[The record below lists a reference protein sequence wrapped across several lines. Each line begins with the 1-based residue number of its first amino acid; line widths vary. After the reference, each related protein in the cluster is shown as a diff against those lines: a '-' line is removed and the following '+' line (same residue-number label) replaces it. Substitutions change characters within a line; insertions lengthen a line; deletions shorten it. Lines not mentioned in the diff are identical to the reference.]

1 MKSNA
6 LKIKTFICA
15 LVAILV
21 ASVFCVTVTPS
32 VADATSWGG
41 KDTSELWYYSE
52 SFLDVANA
60 KQAVNGWD
68 LSKISNPV
76 VIAVIDTGID
86 ASHELFDGVLVKN
99 ANGDIL
105 GYNAYSGADS
115 QGNVNI
121 SDTSSKH
128 GSGVAG
134 SIAMLIKEFG
144 LENYIKI
151 YPIKANSADKDTFDF
166 TVLAKALDWAV
177 DKAGA
182 SVINMSLGR
191 SKKDY
196 DTLSNVVRSTFEVA
210 IAKANTKSVV
220 VAAAG
225 NEAKPDTNPNDIF
238 YPAGL
243 EGVVSVM
250 NQGKDGNLYSKS
262 NYGLSYSLCAPGE
275 SIYTANGYAA
285 NTSLYHE
292 TGGTSIAASM
302 VSFGT
307 ALLKLRMQIEGRSV
321 DAPTLAKT
329 VKAFTVKTV
338 KKGDMTLRALD
349 LNTIAAGNIDE
360 INYDY
365 QLPSGLSLVHDG
377 TLGSGDYSGSVTMRA
392 DGITPVNF
400 YVKVSP
406 SGKVDPDVEKS
417 VEWRVL
423 RVKGDEET
431 VVEDLGIL
439 ARGTSFAFVAP
450 GGGDFIVKAS
460 LPLYNVETSQK
471 VHVEFGDYYVG
482 EVRVTLLDRVDD
494 GVDGAPSNAV
504 LYTHQTTT
512 FALTGVKY
520 LDPTV
525 ETKWFVNG
533 EYKASGSTFDF
544 KPAKSGTYVIT
555 AQYGDNAK
563 VDFSYKFTANVKSFI
578 LRPLDLSMLIVGLTI
593 AVGGVVVAAVLI
605 AKKKRAK

>member
-1 MKSNA
+1 MNSNA
-6 LKIKTFICA
+6 LKNKTFIFA
-15 LVAILV
+15 LVAVLV
-21 ASVFCVTVTPS
+21 ASVFCVSFTPS
-32 VADATSWGG
+32 VADAASWGG
-41 KDTSELWYYSE
+41 VDASELWYYQPD
-52 SFLDVANA
+52 FLDVANA
-60 KQAVNGWD
+60 KQAVSGWD
-68 LSKISNPV
+68 KSKVTKPV

-86 ASHELFDGVLVKN
+86 ASHELFSGVLVKN

-105 GYNAYSGADS
+105 GYNAYSGADA

-121 SDTSSKH
+121 SDTAQKH

-134 SIAMLIKEFG
+134 NIAMLIKEFG
-144 LENYIKI
+144 LEDYIKI
-151 YPIKANSADKDTFDF
+151 YPIKANTADKDTFDF
-166 TVLAKALDWAV
+166 SVLAKALDWAV

-182 SVINMSLGR
+182 NVVNMSLGR

-196 DTLSNVVRSTFEVA
+196 DTLSKTVQSAFEVA

-225 NEAKPDTNPNDIF
+225 NEAKPDTNPKDIF

-243 EGVVSVM
+243 DGVVSVM

-275 SIYTANGYAA
+275 SVYTANGYAA

-302 VSFGT
+302 VSFAT
-307 ALLKLRMQIEGRSV
+307 ALLQLRMQIEGRAF

-329 VKAFTVKTV
+329 VKAFNVKTV

-349 LNTIAAGNIDE
+349 LNTIAAGNLDD
-360 INYDY
+360 INYNY
-365 QLPSGLSLVHDG
+365 QTPTALSLVHDG
-377 TLGSGDYSGSVTMRA
+377 TLGSGDNAGSVTMRA

-400 YVKVSP
+400 YAKVSP

-417 VEWRVL
+417 VEWQVL
-423 RVKGDEET
+423 RVKGDEES
-431 VVEDLGIL
+431 VVEDLGVV
-439 ARGTSFAFVAP
+439 ARGTSFSFIAP
-450 GGGDFIVKAS
+450 GGGDFLVKAS
-460 LPLYNVETSQK
+460 IPLYNVQTSQK

-482 EVRVTLLDRVDD
+482 EVRVTLASNADESADV
-494 GVDGAPSNAV
+494 APSTAV
-504 LYTHQTTT
+504 LYTNHTTT

-533 EYKASGSTFDF
+533 EYAASGATFVF
-544 KPAKSGTYVIT
+544 KPKKSGTYFIT

-563 VDFSYKFTANVKSFI
+563 VDFAYKFTAQVKPFI
-578 LRPLDLSMLIVGLTI
+578 LRPLDLSMLILGLTI
-593 AVGGVVVAAVLI
+593 VVGGVVVAAVLI
-605 AKKKRAK
+605 TKKKCAK